1 MSRQMSRQMSR
12 HLHAPLTR
20 LRRATAVVGVALM
33 ASCSISDSSSFSP
46 VPDEEFPAALRETI
60 PPTTTTTTIPE
71 TTTTIGSVTT
81 SSVPTEVIQVFFIQG
96 SRVKA
101 VSLSETSP
109 VSTQRKLLDLVER
122 VGMISP
128 NLRLAT
134 VINENALLLSKQERG
149 VVTIELGSAIDAV
162 IPEDQPLF
170 FAQIVLTVL
179 APSRLGQVV
188 FTRNGEPYPAVRA
201 DQTVLE
207 PGAPVAWEDYSEL
220 IIGDL
225 RPPVSTTTSIYTPVN

>member
-1 MSRQMSRQMSR
+1 MSVSIRWRAVIG
-12 HLHAPLTR
+12 LAA
-20 LRRATAVVGVALM
+20 ATALVA
-33 ASCSISDSSSFSP
+33 CGISDSSSFTP
-46 VPDEEFPAALRETI
+46 VPDQEFPAALRETI
-60 PPTTTTTTIPE
+60 PPTTTTTTTLPG
-71 TTTTIGSVTT
+71 TTTTVRSVTT

-101 VSLSETSP
+101 VSLSETAP
-109 VSTQRKLLDLVER
+109 ASTQRKLLDLIER

-134 VINENALLLSKQERG
+134 VIADDALLLSRQERG
-149 VVTIELGSAIDAV
+149 VVTIELGDSIDSV
-162 IPEDQPLF
+162 VPEDQPLF

-188 FTRNGEPYPAVRA
+188 FTRNGDPYPAVRA

-220 IIGDL
+220 IIGNL
-225 RPPVSTTTSIYTPVN
+225 RPPVVTTTSIYAPVN

>member
-1 MSRQMSRQMSR
+1 MSLSVRSR
-12 HLHAPLTR
+12 
-20 LRRATAVVGVALM
+20 AVVGLLTSALFVA
-33 ASCSISDSSSFSP
+33 CGISDSSSFVP
-46 VPDEEFPAALRETI
+46 VPDEDFPAALRETI
-60 PPTTTTTTIPE
+60 PPTTTTTTTLPG
-71 TTTTIGSVTT
+71 TTTTIRSVTT

-101 VSLSETSP
+101 VSLSETAPASP
-109 VSTQRKLLDLVER
+109 QRKLLDLVER
-122 VGMISP
+122 VGMITS

-134 VINENALLLSKQERG
+134 VITEDALLLSRQERG
-149 VVTIELGSAIDAV
+149 VVTIELGNAIDSV
-162 IPEDQPLF
+162 VPEDQPLF
-170 FAQIVLTVL
+170 FAQVVLTVL

-188 FTRNGEPYPAVRA
+188 FTRSGEPYPAVRA

-225 RPPVSTTTSIYTPVN
+225 RPPVAPTTSLYAPVN

>member
-1 MSRQMSRQMSR
+1 
-12 HLHAPLTR
+12 
-20 LRRATAVVGVALM
+20 
-33 ASCSISDSSSFSP
+33 
-46 VPDEEFPAALRETI
+46 
-60 PPTTTTTTIPE
+60 
-71 TTTTIGSVTT
+71 
-81 SSVPTEVIQVFFIQG
+81 
-96 SRVKA
+96 
-101 VSLSETSP
+101 
-109 VSTQRKLLDLVER
+109 
-122 VGMISP
+122 
-128 NLRLAT
+128 
-134 VINENALLLSKQERG
+134 

>member
-1 MSRQMSRQMSR
+1 MMRG
-12 HLHAPLTR
+12 
-20 LRRATAVVGVALM
+20 RRRSMQASFRRTATILGVALM
-33 ASCSISDSSSFSP
+33 ASCSIADSSSFSP

-60 PPTTTTTTIPE
+60 PPTTTTTIPE
-71 TTTTIGSVTT
+71 TSTTVGSVTT

-128 NLRLAT
+128 DLRLAT

-188 FTRNGEPYPAVRA
+188 FTRNGDPYPAVRA

-225 RPPVSTTTSIYTPVN
+225 RPPVSTTTSLYTPVN